1 MTILSPEV
9 LDFQKDILPLK
20 GKLRFPLTHD
30 YMFTAA
36 FRRNTYAL
44 KGFLAAK
51 LGRDPNDIT
60 SLEVMNPMETG
71 SSVEDKDIILD
82 VKVRLNHLV
91 IIDIEMQVAHYD
103 YLPDRFLY
111 QLCRIYSNS
120 LPKGRDYG
128 VLPPVIHI
136 AIMDKDLF
144 PNGDIRNTGD
154 FLSEYYLTNIKNKH
168 IYTGNFHLEV
178 VSLKYLNNAIDKD
191 DPNGIYRWARLFKST
206 TWEELIMI
214 AKNNEYMESIATSVC
229 ALCHDPKFVAEC
241 ERRFLNE
248 VEYNSRMAEAD
259 RKGMERGMARGMA
272 RGLEQGIKQGIE
284 QGIEQGIK
292 QGIEQGVEQ
301 GEKQGIEQGI
311 KALILNNLEDG
322 HSAEKILDRLIRH
335 FSLSKEK
342 AKAYYDRYAC
352 EAEFL
357 GN

>member
-1 MTILSPEV
+1 
-9 LDFQKDILPLK
+9 
-20 GKLRFPLTHD
+20 
-30 YMFTAA
+30 
-36 FRRNTYAL
+36 
-44 KGFLAAK
+44 
-51 LGRDPNDIT
+51 
-60 SLEVMNPMETG
+60 
-71 SSVEDKDIILD
+71 
-82 VKVRLNHLV
+82 
-91 IIDIEMQVAHYD
+91 
-103 YLPDRFLY
+103 
-111 QLCRIYSNS
+111 
-120 LPKGRDYG
+120 
-128 VLPPVIHI
+128 
-136 AIMDKDLF
+136 
-144 PNGDIRNTGD
+144 
-154 FLSEYYLTNIKNKH
+154 
-168 IYTGNFHLEV
+168 
-178 VSLKYLNNAIDKD
+178 
-191 DPNGIYRWARLFKST
+191 
-206 TWEELIMI
+206 MI

-284 QGIEQGIK
+284 QG
-292 QGIEQGVEQ
+292 VEQ

-335 FSLSKEK
+335 FSLSREK